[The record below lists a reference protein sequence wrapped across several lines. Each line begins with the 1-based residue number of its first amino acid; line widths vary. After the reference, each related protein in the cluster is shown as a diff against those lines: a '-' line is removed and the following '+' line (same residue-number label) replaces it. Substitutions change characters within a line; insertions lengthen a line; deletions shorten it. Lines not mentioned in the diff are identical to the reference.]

1 MKKKKF
7 RVGVDSYSLK
17 PLNLS
22 PFEVLDWVEK
32 SGGQGVQFSEV
43 NLPGGRAPDRA
54 LLKDLA
60 DYASEK
66 KLYLEWGGAEHI
78 PFHLETGKPKD
89 ILKIN
94 KRAAEQAHL
103 LGIETLRSCSGGLMR
118 WANDSLPT
126 EALLKAISR
135 SLRGQKKMLNDFG
148 VTLAIETHFEFTTF
162 ELLRLLAM
170 AEAEPGDCLGICLD
184 TMNLLTMLEDPV
196 RAAKRILPWV
206 VMTHI
211 KDGAILL
218 MKRGLVSFP
227 VEAGKGIIDLGEI
240 ILSLSTLERN
250 IHLSLEDHGGDFL
263 IPIFE
268 KGFLLKFPDLTVAE
282 LVRLLSLSNRTKALV
297 SQGRISILARSV
309 WPQRCEGRV
318 RNGIQN
324 LKEIVGKLGL
334 H

>member
-17 PLNLS
+17 PLNFS
-22 PFEVLDWVEK
+22 PFEVLDWAK
-32 SGGQGVQFSEV
+32 KNGGEGVQFSEV

-60 DYASEK
+60 GYASEK
-66 KLYLEWGGAEHI
+66 KLYLEWGGGEHI

-89 ILKIN
+89 IFKIN

-103 LGIETLRSCSGGLMR
+103 LGIRTLRSCSGGLMR
-118 WANDSLPT
+118 WTDDSLPT
-126 EALLKAISR
+126 EVLLKATSE

-162 ELLRLLAM
+162 ELLKLMTM
-170 AEAEPGDCLGICLD
+170 AEAEPGDYLGVCLD

-196 RAAKRILPWV
+196 SAAKRILPWV

-218 MKRGLVSFP
+218 IKRGLVSFP

-240 ILSLSTLERN
+240 VLSLSTLERN

-263 IPIFE
+263 IPIFK

-324 LKEIVGKLGL
+324 IKEVAGRLGL
-334 H
+334 Y